1 MASSASSGQAAQPD
15 AIFKRNHIRY
25 RCGPPDKPQGLGR
38 SIVSELLTFLSDL
51 GLEAAPKSPRPRR
64 CRLGKISRNIDPP
77 PAGQDDV
84 ARDHAQIPSLAA
96 ASLNHIL
103 SADRKPPRQTAG
115 QMIYRHTHNSLL
127 RALQNRNFQPPF
139 SCICIK

>member
-1 MASSASSGQAAQPD
+1 MLCDGKQLLFGQAAQPD

-38 SIVSELLTFLSDL
+38 SIVSELLTFLSL

-84 ARDHAQIPSLAA
+84 ARDHAQFPPSPPLPSTTYLAPTGNRRGKR
-96 ASLNHIL
+96 L
-103 SADRKPPRQTAG
+103 DR
-115 QMIYRHTHNSLL
+115 
-127 RALQNRNFQPPF
+127 
-139 SCICIK
+139 